1 MNLTQEIWNS
11 MSPEPWNEAL
21 KRYWTFV
28 RPSNLELEKE
38 MDQLDPNKI
47 WAMNAE
53 EWYQFL
59 KDKCFRWKYTAPNR
73 YATTTKFLR
82 RYREE
87 GNLGVLLQI
96 KECLSAFDRDDIEAG
111 LKIATLISGLGTA
124 GASGL
129 LAILFPVY
137 FGTVDQFV
145 VKALS
150 SMPELPEVDRVRS
163 MNPLSLNIR
172 DAVVL
177 ISIMRRKARELND
190 LFCTD
195 QWTPRRIDMVLWGCS
210 R

>member
-1 MNLTQEIWNS
+1 MNHSREIWNS
-11 MSPEPWNEAL
+11 TDPERWDDAL
-21 KRYWTFV
+21 KHYWVFV
-28 RPSNLELEKE
+28 KPSNLDLEREINELDAE
-38 MDQLDPNKI
+38 DVNR
-47 WAMNAE
+47 MNADG
-53 EWYQFL
+53 WYEFL
-59 KDKCFRWKYTAPNR
+59 KNKYFRWKYTAPNR
-73 YATTTKFLR
+73 YATTTKFLK

-87 GNLGVLLQI
+87 GNLGALLQI
-96 KECLSAFDRDDIEAG
+96 KERLFTFDKDDIEAG
-111 LKIATLISGLGTA
+111 LKIATLINGLGTA

-150 SMPELPEVDRVRS
+150 CIPELPEVDRVRS

-177 ISIMRRKARELND
+177 IPIMRRKATELND
-190 LFCTD
+190 LFCAD